1 MTHREW
7 RAGRLMIRMEPEAP
21 GRTARVIGSL
31 TGDAVEVLLQ
41 AVDGGVTVLD
51 LSEVDK
57 ADEAAVQV
65 LAGLAPGR
73 CSLLAC
79 PRWLQMWLDSV
90 HRSTGPA
97 QGRAEEGG
105 PGRREGRVDAAI
117 LAVAGLRPS
126 GADEV

>member
-1 MTHREW
+1 
-7 RAGRLMIRMEPEAP
+7 MIRMEPEAP

-31 TGDAVEVLLQ
+31 TGDAVQVLLD

-65 LAGLAPGR
+65 LAGLSPGR

-79 PRWLQMWLDSV
+79 PRWLEIWLDSV
-90 HRSTGPA
+90 HGSARLSK
-97 QGRAEEGG
+97 GRAAESR
-105 PGRREGRVDAAI
+105 PNRREGRVDAAN
-117 LAVAGLRPS
+117 LVAAGPLPS
-126 GADEV
+126 IDDEV

>member
-1 MTHREW
+1 MHREW
-7 RAGRLMIRMEPEAP
+7 RAGRLMIRMQPEAP

-31 TGDAVEVLLQ
+31 TGEAVQVLLE

-65 LAGLAPGR
+65 LAGLWPGR

-90 HRSTGPA
+90 HRNPRPSK
-97 QGRAEEGG
+97 GRSENGASLAAARSFSDGAEE
-105 PGRREGRVDAAI
+105 V
-117 LAVAGLRPS
+117 
-126 GADEV
+126 

>member
-1 MTHREW
+1 MVMHREW

-21 GRTARVIGSL
+21 GRTARIIGSL
-31 TGDAVEVLLQ
+31 TGDAVQVLLE

-65 LAGLAPGR
+65 LAGLWPGR

-90 HRSTGPA
+90 RNPRPSKGRSGKDGPS
-97 QGRAEEGG
+97 
-105 PGRREGRVDAAI
+105 RRERPVDAAS
-117 LAVAGLRPS
+117 LTAARSFPDGVE
-126 GADEV
+126 EV